1 MARSNPLW
9 HFLILFVVG
18 FGAAAEGADVNIG
31 LPRYRLEVGQELNY
45 KGESDFKYKNGSARG
60 YRGSGSQ
67 GFRDEWKVW
76 IVRKNDDGN
85 RRVVIRLSRVLFEDG
100 KDIGSPRSN
109 LAYCDVF
116 DDGRIVWNQS
126 LSDPVDPM
134 WLFPRLPADR
144 RQVAGGWQDIRE
156 HGENSDGRASFRVDS
171 EPGSPAGVWSIREV
185 HKSPTDE
192 IYLNTDAWT
201 VTFDPRRGLVTRAQ
215 SEHAEGYNF
224 RGKGTGSL
232 ELVSVER
239 RDAQW
244 TKQLCEE
251 ADRYFQAGRAYEEK
265 TEQAVNDDKRSKQLM
280 EEADALLEAARSAV
294 SLPIIKEQL
303 DQQLT
308 SHKWRATNIV
318 AEAARRAK
326 VVGHP
331 AAAWELPD
339 LKGKSHSLK
348 EYRGKVVILDFWYR
362 GCHPCMRALPQ
373 VKQLAA
379 EFQGQPV
386 VVLGMSVDESE
397 ADARFVV
404 DKMRVDYTTLKTD
417 WELPQK
423 YAAHACP
430 LLVIIDQK
438 GTVRDL
444 HVGYSQSLQRE
455 VGEIV
460 RQLLAKK

>member
-1 MARSNPLW
+1 M
-9 HFLILFVVG
+9 
-18 FGAAAEGADVNIG
+18 D
-31 LPRYRLEVGQELNY
+31 
-45 KGESDFKYKNGSARG
+45 GS
-60 YRGSGSQ
+60 SG
-67 GFRDEWKVW
+67 
-76 IVRKNDDGN
+76 
-85 RRVVIRLSRVLFEDG
+85 IRLSATPS
-100 KDIGSPRSN
+100 I
-109 LAYCDVF
+109 
-116 DDGRIVWNQS
+116 
-126 LSDPVDPM
+126 
-134 WLFPRLPADR
+134 R
-144 RQVAGGWQDIRE
+144 RGFSRDCPPI
-156 HGENSDGRASFRVDS
+156 ASR
-171 EPGSPAGVWSIREV
+171 SPAAGKISASTATTATAVRHFKWLQSRTPRQACGRFAKSIKAPRT
-185 HKSPTDE
+185 KS
-192 IYLNTDAWT
+192 I
-201 VTFDPRRGLVTRAQ
+201 PRRGLVTRAQ
-215 SEHAEGYNF
+215 SEEAEGYNF

-239 RDAQW
+239 RDSQW
-244 TKQLCEE
+244 TKQLCQE
-251 ADRYFQAGRAYEEK
+251 ADRYFQASRAYEEK

-280 EEADALLEAARSAV
+280 EEADAILEAAQSAA

-308 SHKWRATNIV
+308 SHKWMATNIA
-318 AEAARRAK
+318 AEAGRRAK

-339 LKGKSHSLK
+339 LNGKSHSLE

-362 GCHPCMRALPQ
+362 GCHPCMRAMPQ

-386 VVLGMSVDESE
+386 VVLGMSVDESD